1 MSSIDPDRLFSIF
14 DQTDEQIYIEHGVD
28 DLLQDG
34 ITVIMGISQQI
45 TYYQILDTLY
55 TKKQGQQYDK
65 VRDQIKLNYFTKL
78 YSQLL
83 KVDIQDTKQQVN
95 TLESQD
101 KSQCISGLQH
111 LLQFFEQVEHY
122 EKCSAILKAIN
133 KLNN

>member
-1 MSSIDPDRLFSIF
+1 MSGIDPDRLFSIF
-14 DQTDEQIYIEHGVD
+14 DQTDEQVYIEHGVD

-34 ITVIMGISQQI
+34 LTVIMGISQQI

-95 TLESQD
+95 ALESQD